1 MDTEEVVTQFKRC
14 AAGGYNQGAAIV
26 LECDGLLVQCKT
38 GEVVPDGAVSC
49 SPKSKDNSDQYCASP
64 SSVKYVAVIFNVKG
78 LVHCLGDYLKA
89 SGYSAAMHDA
99 LMEAKRSVAALSSL
113 SPSSSTQGDGQQEMV
128 RITNRFVNKLRG
140 AEQQPNDGNSI
151 WSDPEHLSRRAGGW
165 GKSSSSTGWWNRS
178 SGWSWRG
185 ESSEQQ
191 QALQQ
196 QNNELM
202 EQLRFQLWG
211 QQQTLALLV
220 SQQQQER
227 SVQWA
232 RSQQMHMR

>member
-1 MDTEEVVTQFKRC
+1 MSCVVKK
-14 AAGGYNQGAAIV
+14 G
-26 LECDGLLVQCKT
+26 
-38 GEVVPDGAVSC
+38 
-49 SPKSKDNSDQYCASP
+49 KDNSDQYCASP

-78 LVHCLGDYLKA
+78 SVHCLDDYLKA

-99 LMEAKRSVAALSSL
+99 LMEATGSVASLSSL

-151 WSDPEHLSRRAGGW
+151 WSDPEKLSRRAGGW
-165 GKSSSSTGWWNRS
+165 GKSSSSTGWWNRSSGWWNRS

-220 SQQQQER
+220 SQQLQ
-227 SVQWA
+227 
-232 RSQQMHMR
+232 